1 MIEEKE
7 KEFACLFLQSDLS
20 KINPENN
27 YQVTGGNLQEH
38 TRTDRAGAAG
48 ARRSTVWSSGDISE
62 TFCELCPERVVSC
75 KLHPTT
81 CFDRFLKFCY
91 KAENPHSSL

>member
-48 ARRSTVWSSGDISE
+48 PGGQQSGALEIS
-62 TFCELCPERVVSC
+62 V
-75 KLHPTT
+75 K
-81 CFDRFLKFCY
+81 
-91 KAENPHSSL
+91 HSDD